1 MTMIEPNKATGSSD
15 TGRHDRKDLPEPAAG
30 STLESAPGAA
40 SPRSTTAPSHLH
52 HIVIVGGGAGGL
64 VLATKLGHTLGRR
77 KKARITLI
85 DASLTHI
92 WKPLLH
98 EVAVGTMD
106 SHKDDVIYLGHA
118 KAHHF
123 SFQQGRM
130 DGLDRSRR
138 EVVLAPVLDAEGREV
153 IGRRTVRYDT
163 LVIAIGG
170 VCNDF
175 GTPGVKEHCMFLD
188 THGQAEQVQH
198 RLLNA
203 CLRAQTQE
211 GPLTEGQ
218 LNVAIVGAGATGV
231 ELAAELHRAMRALV
245 AYGLDRIDP
254 ERDVRISLIEAGPT
268 VLPALPPRL
277 SDATTAELRRLGVQ
291 LHMGERVVEV
301 TEKAV
306 RTQSG
311 LAIPAELKVWSAG
324 VKAPD
329 FLRDLAGLETNR
341 LNQLVVDE
349 TLRTTRDD
357 AVFALGDCAACPQ
370 PGSDRPVPPRAQ
382 AAYQQAQTL
391 AKNLSRRL
399 QGKPPRPFVYKDY
412 GSLVSLSY
420 SSVGNL
426 MGNLLGSVMIEG
438 RLARLTYLSLYK
450 KHQLAL
456 HGLVWVI
463 LVSMINLMRLHTE
476 PRLKLH

>member
-1 MTMIEPNKATGSSD
+1 VPAIELDRTTGSPD
-15 TGRHDRKDLPEPAAG
+15 AAPHRA
-30 STLESAPGAA
+30 TI
-40 SPRSTTAPSHLH
+40 APSDLH

-64 VLATKLGHTLGRR
+64 VLATKLGHTLGKRG
-77 KKARITLI
+77 KARITLI

-98 EVAVGTMD
+98 EVAVGTLD
-106 SHKDDVIYLGHA
+106 SHKDDVLYLGHA

-123 SFQQGRM
+123 NFQQGRM
-130 DGLDRSRR
+130 EGLDRDRR
-138 EVVLAPVLDAEGREV
+138 EVILAPVLDAEGREV
-153 IGRRTVRYDT
+153 IPRRTVTYDT
-163 LVIAIGG
+163 LVLAIGG
-170 VCNDF
+170 ICNDF
-175 GTPGVKEHCMFLD
+175 GTPGVQEHCMFLD
-188 THGQAEQVQH
+188 THQQAEQVQR

-203 CLRAQTQE
+203 CLRAQLQE
-211 GPLTEGQ
+211 GPLKEGQ

-231 ELAAELHRAMRALV
+231 ELAAELHKATRELV

-254 ERDVRISLIEAGPT
+254 ERDVKISLIEAGPT

-277 SDATTAELRRLGVQ
+277 SEATLHELRRLRVQ
-291 LHMGERVVEV
+291 VHTGEKVVEV
-301 TEKAV
+301 NEQGVK
-306 RTQSG
+306 TQSG
-311 LAIPAELKVWSAG
+311 LFVPAELKVWSAG

-329 FLRDLAGLETNR
+329 FLRDLGELETNR
-341 LNQLVVDE
+341 SNQLVVDE
-349 TLRTTRDD
+349 TLRTPRDENI
-357 AVFALGDCAACPQ
+357 FAIGDCAACPR

-391 AKNLSRRL
+391 ARTLERRL
-399 QGKPPRPFVYKDY
+399 RGQPPVTFVYKDY

-426 MGNLLGSVMIEG
+426 MGNLLGSVMVEG
-438 RLARLTYLSLYK
+438 RIARLTYQSLYK

-456 HGLVWVI
+456 HGLVWVV
-463 LVSMINLMRLHTE
+463 LVTLINVIRLRTE